1 MDITRIDYWAASG
14 KSVIHRSSPVS
25 KVLATSMVIASVI
38 ITWDLGLLAG
48 LYLIVLT
55 TVRLSMLPVRYVIA
69 ISLLP
74 AAFTILY
81 ALSLTSGGW
90 ILPATIML
98 KAVTAASAMILL
110 ISTTPFTEVVDLAG
124 RWMPQVVRDGIFM
137 TYRSFFILLGLM
149 NNFLTA
155 LRLRGG
161 IGPRRLVKNA
171 SNMAAGIGML
181 FILAYEKS
189 QRLYD
194 VMSIRGYSGKLC
206 ARRNI
211 SRPGL
216 LDMPYLL
223 VTAAFLLAAILKKGP
238 SSGGGIIILIV
249 VIIYV
254 VSMEA
259 LRFWKKSSA

>member
-14 KSVIHRSSPVS
+14 KSVVHKSSPVS
-25 KVLATSMVIASVI
+25 KVIATSMVIASVI
-38 ITWDLGLLAG
+38 ITQDLGLLAC
-48 LYLIVLT
+48 LYLSVLI

-69 ISLLP
+69 VSLLP

-90 ILPATIML
+90 MLPVTIVL
-98 KAVTAASAMILL
+98 KAITAASAMILL
-110 ISTTPFTEVVDLAG
+110 ISTTPFTEVISLAG
-124 RWMPQVVRDGIFM
+124 RWMPQVIRDGIFM

-149 NNFLTA
+149 NNFLIA

-161 IGPRRLVKNA
+161 IGPRRLVSNY
-171 SNMAAGIGML
+171 SNMAAGVGML

-194 VMSIRGYSGKLC
+194 VMSIRGYSGKLSVE
-206 ARRNI
+206 RKI

-216 LDMPYLL
+216 LDIPYMS

-238 SSGGGIIILIV
+238 FSGNGIAILIL

-259 LRFWKKSSA
+259 LRFWKKSSV